1 MNVAV
6 QICAALASLA
16 FVSPLVAA
24 APFEG
29 DGWRVVC
36 DYGFDEMVNDGGNS
50 RSCDG
55 AFPESLSCFGGNGL
69 YMPSRTNGVVQ
80 ISASRGKQG
89 VLSFAGEGVSPEN
102 TLFVL
107 ACRLT
112 KTLKVDLA
120 VDCVV
125 GCETNNLAVCKL
137 DCGNMAWHEIELSRA
152 QKGGTLLFR
161 PDETAYDSRILI
173 DRIVFARRLDNALC
187 IILK

>member
-1 MNVAV
+1 MRLMNVAV

-29 DGWRVVC
+29 GGWRVVC
-36 DYGFDEMVNDGGNS
+36 DYGFDEMVNNGGI
-50 RSCDG
+50 
-55 AFPESLSCFGGNGL
+55 

-80 ISASRGKQG
+80 ISASSGKQG

-112 KTLKVDLA
+112 DTKKVDLA
-120 VDCVV
+120 VDCVS
-125 GCETNNLAVCKL
+125 GCETNNLAVLKL
-137 DCGNMAWHEIELSRA
+137 DRYDMAWHEIELARA

-161 PDETAYDSRILI
+161 PDETASDSRILI
-173 DRIVFARRLDNALC
+173 DRIVFARKLDNAFY

>member
-36 DYGFDEMVNDGGNS
+36 DYGFDEMVNNGGNP

-55 AFPESLSCFGGNGL
+55 AFPESLSCFGGHSL
-69 YMPSRTNGVVQ
+69 YMPSHTNSVVQ
-80 ISASRGKQG
+80 ISASSGKQG

-112 KTLKVDLA
+112 DTKKVDLA
-120 VDCVV
+120 VDCVS
-125 GCETNNLAVCKL
+125 GCETNNLAVLKL
-137 DCGNMAWHEIELSRA
+137 DRYDMAWHEIALARA

-161 PDETAYDSRILI
+161 PDEEAKDSRILI
-173 DRIVFARRLDNALC
+173 DRIVFARKLDNAFY